1 MVNERQAPQSDIK
14 QLISK
19 GLEQGYLTYAEV
31 NDHLPDDL
39 VDPEQIE
46 DIIGMINGM
55 GIEVHEV
62 APDVDTLLLAE
73 GTTGNREVDD
83 TAAEEAAATLTA
95 LDGEGGRTT
104 DPVRMYMREMGTVEL
119 LTREGEIEIA
129 KRIEGGLQAMM
140 LAISASP
147 TTIAELLSYADR
159 IVSGDMKISE
169 VVDGFVSEGEADDYV
184 AEEDVD
190 FFDEED
196 DDDGQGGSK
205 ALTKKLEELKAA
217 ALIKFESLRGNFDKM
232 RKAFEKDGYQGP
244 SYSRAQQTISAELM
258 TIRFTVKTIEKLCGI
273 LRSQVDD
280 VRRYE
285 RELRK
290 ILIDKCGMPQEYFI
304 KHFPPNILNLK
315 WSEKEV
321 ALNKGYSAILAR
333 SLHIP
338 LVIGA
343 AHVLQKVN
351 DGDVL
356 AVDGGSGLVILEPN
370 PDDLREHRARVQ
382 GYTRERKQLHRLR
395 REPTR
400 TRDGVDIKLWANAES
415 REDVAEAHALGAAGV
430 GLYRTEFLFMHRP
443 ADLRHTLPD
452 EEEQFRAY
460 RDLVLGMTGRTVTIR
475 TLDIG
480 ADKADES
487 GLALTGE
494 PNPALG
500 LRGVRLSLSRIDLFR
515 TQLRAI
521 LRASAYGPLRVLVPM
536 VSGREEMV
544 AVRSLMGDVQREL
557 RGEGCAIA
565 DAVPLG
571 AMIEVP
577 SAAIA
582 LQSFIDTTDFL
593 SIGTNDLVQYLL
605 AADRTNDALGELYS
619 PLHPAVLRLLYDVI
633 RIARTRGK
641 PLAVCGEIAGDPMF
655 TPVLLALGLEE
666 FSLHPGTLLE
676 LRREVRRLDLSA
688 LRARTA
694 TLLRARDR
702 ASIERWLAQAMA

>member
-1 MVNERQAPQSDIK
+1 MRRILSGHGASRGSVLGRARVRLPHALDVVEAHIEASEVD
-14 QLISK
+14 
-19 GLEQGYLTYAEV
+19 AEMGRLHAAIDV
-31 NDHLPDDL
+31 VRIEMHTLRDRLHGALAQEVGEFLDL
-39 VDPEQIE
+39 HALLLDDPE
-46 DIIGMINGM
+46 
-55 GIEVHEV
+55 
-62 APDVDTLLLAE
+62 LLA
-73 GTTGNREVDD
+73 GLDALIRTGRYTADYALRLQRDRIASVFAGMDD
-83 TAAEEAAATLTA
+83 AYLRSRIDDIDQVVGRIHAALHRR
-95 LDGEGGRTT
+95 D
-104 DPVRMYMREMGTVEL
+104 
-119 LTREGEIEIA
+119 
-129 KRIEGGLQAMM
+129 
-140 LAISASP
+140 
-147 TTIAELLSYADR
+147 AELQGIAGDILVTDNIAPSDLAQLHMQGVLAVITASGSPLS
-159 IVSGDMKISE
+159 
-169 VVDGFVSEGEADDYV
+169 
-184 AEEDVD
+184 
-190 FFDEED
+190 
-196 DDDGQGGSK
+196 
-205 ALTKKLEELKAA
+205 
-217 ALIKFESLRGNFDKM
+217 
-232 RKAFEKDGYQGP
+232 
-244 SYSRAQQTISAELM
+244 
-258 TIRFTVKTIEKLCGI
+258 
-273 LRSQVDD
+273 
-280 VRRYE
+280 
-285 RELRK
+285 
-290 ILIDKCGMPQEYFI
+290 
-304 KHFPPNILNLK
+304 H
-315 WSEKEV
+315 
-321 ALNKGYSAILAR
+321 SAILAR
-333 SLHIP
+333 SLHVP

-370 PDDLREHRARVQ
+370 ADDLREHRARVQ

-443 ADLRHTLPD
+443 ADLRYTLPD

-487 GLALTGE
+487 GLALSGE

-544 AVRSLMGDVQREL
+544 AVRALMGDVQREL
-557 RGEGCAIA
+557 RSEGCAIA
-565 DAVPLG
+565 DTVPLG

-582 LQSFIDTTDFL
+582 LQTFIDTTDFL

-633 RIARTRGK
+633 RIARSRGK

-655 TPVLLALGLEE
+655 APVLLALGLEE